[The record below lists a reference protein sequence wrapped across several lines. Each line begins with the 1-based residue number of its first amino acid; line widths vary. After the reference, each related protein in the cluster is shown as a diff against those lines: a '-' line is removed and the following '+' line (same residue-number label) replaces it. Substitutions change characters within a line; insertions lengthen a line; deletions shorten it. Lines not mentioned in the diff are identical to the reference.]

1 MNKRLKLYDEELR
14 IYISKKDRNKF
25 RKIAYRNKK
34 TMSEYARL
42 LIKHAIALDELE
54 NNLDKMSFTGEWQ
67 YGKFAIDNVY
77 ADYE

>member
-14 IYISKKDRNKF
+14 IYISKKDKNKF

-54 NNLDKMSFTGEWQ
+54 NNLDKMSSLIE
-67 YGKFAIDNVY
+67 IDDLLNELGRKWV
-77 ADYE
+77 

>member
-14 IYISKKDRNKF
+14 IYISKKDKNKF

-54 NNLDKMSFTGEWQ
+54 NNLDKMSSLIE
-67 YGKFAIDNVY
+67 IDDLLN
-77 ADYE
+77 ELGRK

>member
-54 NNLDKMSFTGEWQ
+54 NNLDKMSSLIE
-67 YGKFAIDNVY
+67 IDDLLN
-77 ADYE
+77 ELGRK